1 MPLTW
6 NLYDEI
12 LQGSHLDSYVSTNI
26 LTFQILVRNKKK
38 CNPEDQIFP
47 FAREYSWQIAL
58 RNCSSWKFD
67 RRRESGMQATKKR
80 TTNFHFLSL
89 ICTDLNKEIY
99 IQFNWFGLINLLFL
113 ANILV
118 EFIAR
123 KLGTLERKWRVTDK
137 QVRVVF

>member
-1 MPLTW
+1 MSLTW

-47 FAREYSWQIAL
+47 FAREYSWRIAL

-67 RRRESGMQATKKR
+67 RRRELGMYDIWGKLGIVSIESK
-80 TTNFHFLSL
+80 S
-89 ICTDLNKEIY
+89 
-99 IQFNWFGLINLLFL
+99 NLLTTQKYDQTAIFNPNFMLLELFL
-113 ANILV
+113 LW
-118 EFIAR
+118 
-123 KLGTLERKWRVTDK
+123 KLYLYIFRLIFAHVL
-137 QVRVVF
+137 